1 MLGRQERG
9 QEWLFSVGRL
19 RDLIPDDHI
28 LRRVDRVL
36 DLSWLRDEVR
46 ELYDETN
53 GRPGIDP
60 EAAVRLMLAG
70 FFHGIVQDRK
80 LLREAQVNLAMR
92 WFAGYQLHEE
102 LPDHSSLTRIRQRWG
117 VARFRRIFERT
128 VAQCAAHGLVSGE
141 TVHVDAT
148 LIRAN
153 ASMESITRAHA
164 DAVWAAHVA
173 VEPEPD
179 PEPGG
184 RPMPPR
190 GGEGSAAPAGE
201 LRSRTDPDATLAQ
214 GSTGQPS
221 RLRYK
226 QHTAVDGKAQI
237 VVDVQVTT
245 GRAGEGQQL
254 LSQLERIE
262 ARLGVHIGTVTADQ
276 QYGTTENYGA
286 LEARGTEALIPP
298 QKTVIRSTRPIGE
311 FKFDARHDL
320 FTCPR
325 GRKLRFRSH
334 DELGRRVYCSKRRDC
349 RGCPLA
355 ETCLGAMGVRA
366 LKIREGYAALLRARR
381 RHLRREALDRMRLA
395 EHRWQVEGVH
405 GEEKEQHGLR
415 RAARRGLG
423 NMQIQAYL
431 TAAVVNLKRLAGQPH
446 QAIQSMAR
454 SRRSIG
460 ARVPFFAASARL
472 AA

>member
-1 MLGRQERG
+1 
-9 QEWLFSVGRL
+9 V
-19 RDLIPDDHI
+19 
-28 LRRVDRVL
+28 
-36 DLSWLRDEVR
+36 
-46 ELYDETN
+46 
-53 GRPGIDP
+53 
-60 EAAVRLMLAG
+60 
-70 FFHGIVQDRK
+70 
-80 LLREAQVNLAMR
+80 
-92 WFAGYQLHEE
+92 
-102 LPDHSSLTRIRQRWG
+102 
-117 VARFRRIFERT
+117 
-128 VAQCAAHGLVSGE
+128 
-141 TVHVDAT
+141 
-148 LIRAN
+148 
-153 ASMESITRAHA
+153 
-164 DAVWAAHVA
+164 
-173 VEPEPD
+173 
-179 PEPGG
+179 
-184 RPMPPR
+184 
-190 GGEGSAAPAGE
+190 E

-214 GSTGQPS
+214 GSRGQPS

-237 VVDVQVTT
+237 IVDVKVTT

-254 LSQLERIE
+254 LPQLERIE
-262 ARLGVHIGTVTADQ
+262 ARLGVRIGAVTADQ

-298 QKTVIRSTRPIGE
+298 QKTVVRSTRPIGE

-320 FTCPR
+320 FTCRR

-334 DELGRRVYCSKRRDC
+334 DELGRRVYSSKRRDC

-431 TAAVVNLKRLAGQPH
+431 TAAVVNLKRLAGQAH
-446 QAIQSMAR
+446 YGIESMAR
-454 SRRSIG
+454 ARRAIG